1 MSDPYAADDQDRQFL
16 WICFLSLF
24 IILFSC
30 SLIVLLSRAC
40 CFCER
45 YCICQW
51 KWCGCCCVVDI
62 EGYRRERQHLHRL
75 RELRQQRDFE
85 IAHLATFTQIPG
97 PIPDSYGFRELR
109 RQTAIRDLTSLGF
122 IVVTPQ
128 GAHSSA
134 SQTDVNS
141 LEMRNHLSTE
151 QRRDILER
159 LLSCRVR
166 MIWNAW
172 MRNVSLLGINKWNV
186 ILFSNDDVL
195 FHSLLVIDI
204 SCRRARFCTT
214 RNDWR

>member
-1 MSDPYAADDQDRQFL
+1 VLAIVAITPFQRALEYLNIDWNPLYFTSNNNEQNNNNKIMSDPYAADDQDRQFL

-24 IILFSC
+24 IVLFSC
-30 SLIVLLSRAC
+30 SLVVLLSRVC

-51 KWCGCCCVVDI
+51 KWCGCCCVVDV
-62 EGYRRERQHLHRL
+62 EAYRRERQHLHRL
-75 RELRQQRDFE
+75 RELRQQRDVE

-134 SQTDVNS
+134 SQNDVNS

-151 QRRDILER
+151 QRRDILDR

-166 MIWNAW
+166 LSMK
-172 MRNVSLLGINKWNV
+172 MHECVM
-186 ILFSNDDVL
+186 
-195 FHSLLVIDI
+195 
-204 SCRRARFCTT
+204 
-214 RNDWR
+214 